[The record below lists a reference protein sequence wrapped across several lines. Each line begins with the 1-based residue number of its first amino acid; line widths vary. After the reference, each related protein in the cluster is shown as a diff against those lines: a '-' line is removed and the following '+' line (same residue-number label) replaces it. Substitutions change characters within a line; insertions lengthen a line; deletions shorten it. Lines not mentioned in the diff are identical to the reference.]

1 MSSLWG
7 LTKIVVEG
15 EKAKEVYDL
24 LCRAK
29 EECGREECGY
39 RSEIVCAGN
48 GQYRFAFGMDR
59 IVKYESEDEI
69 FGPSTVTEVVRP
81 DVFMLLPDPDDED
94 SRYVTQFGKIEF
106 EYGDSV
112 LRVSEDT
119 YGDEGTMLPFLVDY
133 LGEEYDGLYYH
144 ISSEADY
151 IGETNDQEGKYFNL
165 DEYEQ
170 ELYGSQS

>member
-48 GQYRFAFGMDR
+48 GQYRFAFGLDR

-94 SRYVTQFGKIEF
+94 LRYVTQFGKIEF

-119 YGDEGTMLPFLVDY
+119 YGDEGAMLPFLVEY